1 MCVNAG
7 VMREMFK
14 GHGTGELGSET
25 YIRSVCGESR
35 VCG

>member
-7 VMREMFK
+7 VMRVMCE

-35 VCG
+35 VCD